1 MTDVEF
7 DFLRTYLKARSG
19 LALSGEKRYLIES
32 RLGPICRRFNFATLH
47 DLVNA
52 LKGGREATI
61 ERAVVEAMT
70 TNETF
75 FFRDR
80 APFDLFRD
88 VLLPE
93 AMARRAAHR
102 RLRIWCAAAST
113 GQEPYSLAM
122 MLHEAAPRLAGWTVD
137 LVATDLSTEVLEKAR
152 AGLYSHFEV
161 QRGLPVQLLIKHF
174 EQQGEQWRIAAALRQ
189 MVDFR
194 PLNLLHPFD
203 GLGTFDII
211 YCRNVLIYFDAATK
225 GDVLARIS
233 ASLSPDGAL
242 LLGAAE
248 TVIGLTDRLAPNA
261 QHRGLYNQAAAPAR
275 APMGLPA
282 ASSGLPAASSGL
294 PAASSGLPAAAMA
307 SALTPPPLRRAVGL

>member
-1 MTDVEF
+1 MTDLEF
-7 DFLRTYLKARSG
+7 DFLRAYLKTRSG
-19 LALSGEKRYLIES
+19 LALSVEKRYLIES
-32 RLGPICRRFNFATLH
+32 RLGPVCRRFNLASLGA
-47 DLVNA
+47 LVTA
-52 LKGGREATI
+52 LKGTRDLAM

-80 APFDLFRD
+80 TPFDLFRD

-93 AMARRAAHR
+93 AMARRAGQR

-113 GQEPYSLAM
+113 GQEPYSIAM
-122 MLHEAAPRLAGWTVD
+122 MLQEAAPRLAGWQVD

-161 QRGLPVQLLIKHF
+161 QRGLPVQALIKHF
-174 EQQGEQWRIAAALRQ
+174 EQVGEQWRISASLRQ
-189 MVDFR
+189 MVDYR

-211 YCRNVLIYFDAATK
+211 YCRNVLIYFDAPTK
-225 GDVLARIS
+225 GDVLARLS
-233 ASLSPDGAL
+233 GSLAADGAL

-248 TVIGLTDRLAPNA
+248 TVIGLTDRLMPNPD
-261 QHRGLYNQAAAPAR
+261 HRGLYVQASAAR
-275 APMGLPA
+275 APVVRQAPA
-282 ASSGLPAASSGL
+282 GI
-294 PAASSGLPAAAMA
+294 
-307 SALTPPPLRRAVGL
+307 LTPVAAPLRRAVGL